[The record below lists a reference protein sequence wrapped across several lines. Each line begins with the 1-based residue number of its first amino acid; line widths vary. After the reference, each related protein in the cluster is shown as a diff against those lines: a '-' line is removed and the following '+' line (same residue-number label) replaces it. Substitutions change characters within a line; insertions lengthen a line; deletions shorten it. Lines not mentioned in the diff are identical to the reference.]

1 MMVSIMK
8 KSVATLCLL
17 LSATLGTSY
26 LLAESDNEKAIR
38 DSLSRAIP
46 SDAIDQ
52 VSPSP
57 MAGISEVLVGMS
69 VYYVSNDGKYV
80 FEGKLIDMDTRTDLT
95 EERVSAVRQK
105 TLASIDEKSMIV
117 FPADKPRHTITVFT
131 DIDCGYCRKLH
142 NEMSEYNANG
152 ITVRYLS
159 FPRSGPNS
167 ASFNKAVSVWC
178 AKDRNAAM
186 TSAKAGKDM
195 PKKDC
200 ANPVKDHFDLGMQ
213 MGVAGTPAILMEN
226 GSLLPGYVPPK
237 RLSQELDKQAA
248 TSS

>member
-1 MMVSIMK
+1 MTTTPRI
-8 KSVATLCLL
+8 
-17 LSATLGTSY
+17 
-26 LLAESDNEKAIR
+26 LLAAGLALATVLVTGNGLAETDKYAAVQSKLKLIA
-38 DSLSRAIP
+38 P
-46 SDAIDQ
+46 G
-52 VSPSP
+52 SPVD
-57 MAGISEVLVGMS
+57 GIAETPVNGVLEVLLGGTVL
-69 VYYVSNDGKYV
+69 YITEDGRHI
-80 FEGKLIDMDTRTDLT
+80 FQGNLIDTNSLTNLT
-95 EERVSAVRQK
+95 EERRKNLRA
-105 TLASIDEKSMIV
+105 TALNEFGEEGMIV
-117 FPADKPRHTITVFT
+117 FPAKEPRHTITVFT

-200 ANPVKDHFDLGMQ
+200 DNPVKDHFDLGMK

-248 TSS
+248 AKS